1 MDATWFMVCRAYV
14 HELKDMSQL
23 TDIVTSRPDHCDGS
37 FDAYCDSHR
46 KYTNITDILRSFS
59 ADDLLSTMSTYWK
72 VS

>member
-1 MDATWFMVCRAYV
+1 MVYQAQAYSVADAN
-14 HELKDMSQL
+14 
-23 TDIVTSRPDHCDGS
+23 IVISRPDHCDGS

-59 ADDLLSTMSTYWK
+59 ADDLLSTMTTYWK